1 MTTGSQQLAADYTQL
16 KALLELQ
23 PRITVV
29 RVEGDPPDHYEL
41 AYQVRGYVREE
52 TGEVGIG
59 ATHQVRLDLP
69 FGYPHSAPIATPLTP
84 IFHPEV
90 DPTAFRIAERW
101 QQNPSLADLVLLIG
115 EMICGR
121 VYQLDNPCNREAT
134 DWYAAHQDQLP
145 LDALTPDD
153 IEPPLARLETLEE
166 DTFSSLGLE
175 SDDFLDQE

>member
-84 IFHPEV
+84 IS
-90 DPTAFRIAERW
+90 TRRSTRR
-101 QQNPSLADLVLLIG
+101 PSALPSAGSRTLPLLISSSSS
-115 EMICGR
+115 
-121 VYQLDNPCNREAT
+121 
-134 DWYAAHQDQLP
+134 
-145 LDALTPDD
+145 
-153 IEPPLARLETLEE
+153 AR
-166 DTFSSLGLE
+166 
-175 SDDFLDQE
+175 